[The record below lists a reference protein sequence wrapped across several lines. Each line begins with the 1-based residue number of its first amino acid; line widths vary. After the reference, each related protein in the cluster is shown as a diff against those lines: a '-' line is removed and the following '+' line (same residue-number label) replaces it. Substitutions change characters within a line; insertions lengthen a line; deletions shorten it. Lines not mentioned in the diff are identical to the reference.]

1 MPKRIMVYQ
10 ADGFAFELTKLP
22 SLQEMQAL
30 VGGYIEQVTVLDRV
44 EAGQPIYTL
53 MYVNED
59 GLNDHMPR
67 NAKATE
73 IYQRN
78 ARWQHPDAENPFIA
92 MDSEMRQRASAMGAT
107 LFNMQPPEYAEDPWI
122 AGPAIVF
129 EGWDCAAVNQA
140 YGG

>member
-1 MPKRIMVYQ
+1 
-10 ADGFAFELTKLP
+10 
-22 SLQEMQAL
+22 MQAL

-44 EAGQPIYTL
+44 DEGRPIYTL

-59 GLNDHMPR
+59 GLNDNMPR
-67 NAKATE
+67 NQKATE

-78 ARWQHPDAENPFIA
+78 ARWQHPEAENPFLA
-92 MDSEMRQRASAMGAT
+92 MEGTMRQWAEAMGANF
-107 LFNMQPPEYAEDPWI
+107 FNMQPPEYAEDPWI

-129 EGWDCAAVNQA
+129 EGWDCAEVNQA